1 MLRNLHRRF
10 LPLHRFTHTF
20 AQPQRIDTFSSLKL
34 AMTIPSPTQM
44 PAIIPGP
51 SKERETELQLSLK
64 DVRQRILRSQPSS
77 INKNQPAPQLV
88 AVSKYKPAEDIAGCY
103 NAGQRDF
110 GENYVQELAE
120 KAKKLPLE
128 IRWHFIG
135 TLQSN
140 KAKILAAI
148 PNLYCLQTLS
158 STRCATA
165 LSNNRP
171 EELPVLNVMLQVN
184 TSGEDSK
191 SGLSPLVAS
200 APPAIQP
207 AELYKLASHVIR
219 NCPRLNLIGLMT
231 IGSIAESTKVDE
243 ENNDFERLKET
254 RDVLERLLAAE
265 FGRGEE
271 GAQWGSGGKLLLSM
285 GMSSDFEVAI
295 RAGSDIVRVGT
306 GIFGSR
312 PTKA

>member
-1 MLRNLHRRF
+1 
-10 LPLHRFTHTF
+10 
-20 AQPQRIDTFSSLKL
+20 
-34 AMTIPSPTQM
+34 MTILAQTTIPT
-44 PAIIPGP
+44 IIPGP
-51 SKERETELQLSLK
+51 NKERETELQLSLK
-64 DVRQRILRSQPSS
+64 NVRQRILRSQTSS
-77 INKNQPAPQLV
+77 TKNQPQPVLV

-120 KAKKLPLE
+120 KAKKLPLD

-158 STRCATA
+158 SIRCATM
-165 LSNNRP
+165 LSTNRP
-171 EELPVLNVMLQVN
+171 EELPLLNVMLQVN

-231 IGSIAESTKVDE
+231 IGSITESSKDDE
-243 ENNDFERLKET
+243 GNNDFERLKET
-254 RDVLERLLAAE
+254 RDVLERLLVAE
-265 FGRGEE
+265 FSREEE

-295 RAGSDIVRVGT
+295 RAGSDVVRVGT